1 MRKGKTIKNE
11 IMNLKTLL
19 KLKIKKKKK
28 YVHFFRHMKNK
39 IIVNNAINKMKVQ
52 NHRLM

>member
-19 KLKIKKKKK
+19 KLKIKKKKSM
-28 YVHFFRHMKNK
+28 YIFSD
-39 IIVNNAINKMKVQ
+39 I
-52 NHRLM
+52 